1 MRARG
6 DIQVG
11 TDIPSLLLLS
21 SSDFRPISSADVSIL
36 ILLARGHCMSRALN
50 SEINNTTP
58 QYTLYVHSP
67 WVVCTVGDRGREL
80 CRRAPLWL
88 NARRKGDV
96 LNSHRQSVGLGK
108 QPCRRGKA
116 IDPFRGGG
124 CFAETC
130 PCRLPFKCPYMA
142 GRRVS
147 AHGAGAHD
155 HRRLD
160 MYGQYE

>member
-6 DIQVG
+6 GIQVG

-108 QPCRRGKA
+108 QPCRRGKRSTVSGGRVLRENLPV
-116 IDPFRGGG
+116 PFTVQVPIHGR
-124 CFAETC
+124 ATC
-130 PCRLPFKCPYMA
+130 ICARSWC
-142 GRRVS
+142 S
-147 AHGAGAHD
+147 
-155 HRRLD
+155 
-160 MYGQYE
+160 